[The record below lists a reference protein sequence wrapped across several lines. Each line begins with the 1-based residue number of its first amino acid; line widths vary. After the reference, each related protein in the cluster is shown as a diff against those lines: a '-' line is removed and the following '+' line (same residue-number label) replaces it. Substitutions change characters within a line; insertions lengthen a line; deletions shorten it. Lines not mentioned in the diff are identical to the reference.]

1 MPIKPDVSDYSP
13 KIIFTD
19 YCRNYPDKLL
29 AVYLHTWP
37 SNVFIIIVLFFQK
50 LLVRDLFCGEIS
62 NNVVSLVRKLTYL
75 KSIFPSGLD
84 NRVVV

>member
-1 MPIKPDVSDYSP
+1 MPVKPDVSDYSP
-13 KIIFTD
+13 KRIFTD
-19 YCRNYPDKLL
+19 CCRNYPDKLL
-29 AVYLHTWP
+29 AVYLHTRP
-37 SNVFIIIVLFFQK
+37 SKVFIIIVLFLQK

-62 NNVVSLVRKLTYL
+62 NNVVSLVRKLIYL